1 MDTLKVEARN
11 EMSPAFEKLL
21 APTPRFPSEPPA
33 GEANSKLNVAVIFTS
48 IESTL
53 SALRKAGLL
62 ASRLRACIT
71 LIVPQI
77 VPYPLPLTSP
87 PMLLDFTERRF
98 RVIANESPVETTV
111 QIYLC
116 RDRLETLLGALRPHS
131 VVVIGGGRSWWPTP
145 EKRLARQLRRAGHDV
160 VLAEA

>member
-1 MDTLKVEARN
+1 
-11 EMSPAFEKLL
+11 MSLAFEKLL
-21 APTPRFPSEPPA
+21 VPAPRLPGESAA

-53 SALRKAGLL
+53 SALRTAGAL
-62 ASRLRACIT
+62 ANRLRACI
-71 LIVPQI
+71 
-77 VPYPLPLTSP
+77 LPLTSP
-87 PMLLDFTERRF
+87 PVLLDFAERRF
-98 RVIANESPVETTV
+98 RVIADESPVETTV

-116 RDRLETLLGALRPHS
+116 RDRVETLRGVLKPHS
-131 VVVIGGGRSWWPTP
+131 LVVIGGGRSWWPTP